1 MFFLLTFAASRELL
15 AMEGEAARK
24 EMIMA
29 LKARKDALEE
39 RLKDRLE
46 ELKKVCVREAVSEMT
61 QGRSEPNLYF

>member
-1 MFFLLTFAASRELL
+1 MFLLLGFSASRELL

-24 EMIMA
+24 EMIVA

-46 ELKKVCVREAVSEMT
+46 ELKKVCIREAVSEMT
-61 QGRSEPNLYF
+61 YGRRRSNLYF